1 MTAHTQFS
9 HLPVAEQNRHV
20 IAHLTPELWSKANRL
35 HVRKAIAEFAHER
48 LFTPECVSQPTSA
61 DEMADYQLA
70 APQDEVIYHF
80 RARRLA
86 LEHWAIDA
94 DSIQKHK
101 MALSKSWTRFALS
114 LNSKTCWAF
123 HRKCCPPIWKKSPAP
138 YTAAPLNICAKEF

>member
-94 DSIQKHK
+94 DSIQKTQNGVEQE
-101 MALSKSWTRFALS
+101 LDSLRFIIELP
-114 LNSKTCWAF
+114 NM
-123 HRKCCPPIWKKSPAP
+123 
-138 YTAAPLNICAKEF
+138 

>member
-61 DEMADYQLA
+61 DEMADYQWL
-70 APQDEVIYHF
+70 
-80 RARRLA
+80 R
-86 LEHWAIDA
+86 
-94 DSIQKHK
+94 HK
-101 MALSKSWTRFALS
+101 TK
-114 LNSKTCWAF
+114 
-123 HRKCCPPIWKKSPAP
+123 
-138 YTAAPLNICAKEF
+138 